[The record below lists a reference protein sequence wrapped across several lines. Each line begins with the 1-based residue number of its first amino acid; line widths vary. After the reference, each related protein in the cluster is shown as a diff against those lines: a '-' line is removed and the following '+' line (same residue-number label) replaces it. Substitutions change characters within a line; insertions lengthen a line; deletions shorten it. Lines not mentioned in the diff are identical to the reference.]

1 MLTRTEFLLILGAV
15 GIACAGLVIDL
26 WIGADAFARA
36 GAVIVAYGVTMAGRE
51 VFATERTIAKY
62 EARVEKIEAKIFDA
76 DDAENASPEA
86 FSRIAKNR
94 SKYRNDRL
102 ETVGRLIHAEIGIV
116 VAGTLIWGFG
126 DLAVPGH

>member
-1 MLTRTEFLLILGAV
+1 MLTRAETLLILGAG
-15 GIACAGLVIDL
+15 GIALVGLAVDL

-36 GAVIVAYGVTMAGRE
+36 GAVIVAYGVAMAGRE

-62 EARVEKIEAKIFDA
+62 EARAEQIEAKILDA
-76 DDAENASPEA
+76 DDADKTAPEA

-102 ETVGRLIHAEIGIV
+102 ETMGRLIHAEIGIV

-126 DLAVPGH
+126 DLAVPGN